1 VREYG
6 PTAQAQRLGRLALLA
21 LAPALTATLAQ
32 EIAGDTSDII
42 GFNVLITD
50 RHGTV
55 IGSGDRNRVGTF
67 HEASVEVVRTMRPA
81 THNAAQARSLRGVR
95 PGITLPIVLGQTAL
109 GTVGITGS
117 PAQVRRFG
125 LVVKRQ
131 TEILLQ
137 ESVLLRSRLLR
148 ERALEDLVRDIA
160 YFDAEVV
167 EPELIAYRAGELG
180 YDLGLPRVAVV
191 VDLVAP
197 PDHGEPVGTDES
209 TARLALLQTL
219 RATFT
224 PIHDVVAAMPSDRF
238 VALHRVASARP
249 DDGQNDELRTLCRKA
264 VDQLGRRHGLTA
276 AVGIGDLATTVIE
289 LHDSYQDASIALR
302 LGTRLAAR
310 GDPEPQVSSIDD
322 VRIHQ
327 LLAAVGHRPR
337 ARLTGALTTDLR
349 AQADWRVLR
358 QTLIAWSET
367 GFNLVHAATALHIH
381 RNTLVYRLNKIAQL
395 TGRSV
400 RDHRA
405 VLALYLACLA
415 DQLDDDG

>member
-1 VREYG
+1 MEMSV
-6 PTAQAQRLGRLALLA
+6 
-21 LAPALTATLAQ
+21 LAPALTPTLAQ
-32 EIAGDTSDII
+32 EIAGDTSQII

-50 RHGTV
+50 RSGTV
-55 IGSGDRNRVGTF
+55 IGSGDRSRVGTF
-67 HEASVEVVRTMRPA
+67 HEASVEVVRTIRAA
-81 THNAAQARSLRGVR
+81 THDAVQARRLRGVR
-95 PGITLPIVLGQTAL
+95 PGITLPIVLGETAL

-137 ESVLLRSRLLR
+137 ESVMLHSRLLR

-180 YDLGLPRVAVV
+180 YDLGVPRIAVV

-197 PDHGEPVGTDES
+197 PGHDQPPGQDEPGGADQS
-209 TARLALLQTL
+209 NARLTLLHTL
-219 RATFT
+219 RTTF
-224 PIHDVVAAMPSDRF
+224 IAAHDVVAAMPSDRF
-238 VALHRVASARP
+238 VALHRVASTRRT
-249 DDGQNDELRTLCRKA
+249 DGQTDAVRALCRDA
-264 VDQLGRRHGLTA
+264 VDQLGRRHALTA
-276 AVGIGDLATTVIE
+276 TVGIGAVATTVIQ

-302 LGTRLAAR
+302 LGTRLATR
-310 GDPEPQVSSIDD
+310 GEPVPKITSIDD

-327 LLAAVGHRPR
+327 LVATAGNRPR
-337 ARLTGALTTDLR
+337 ARLVEALTTELR
-349 AQADWRVLR
+349 AQPDWPALR
-358 QTLIAWSET
+358 ATLVAWCET
-367 GFNLVHAATALHIH
+367 GFNLVQAATALHIH

-395 TGRSV
+395 TGRST

-405 VLALYLACLA
+405 TLALYLACLA
-415 DQLDDDG
+415 EQFDHEARG